1 MSKPYF
7 TLTIYKFPDRLVAG
21 SDSAFVSTAAELEFN
36 RNPAIDVA
44 ADCLAAPRRNFE
56 ADSAAPLD
64 HVQVAAVRAA
74 VAAGRRHS
82 VLCFSHDDACTAVR
96 VRKRNSLRSN
106 SFFFYGYGYENKQF
120 FHGHINTQTILKFP
134 DKLIGKRAPTTA
146 VPRRTSAFIQQQS
159 CSSQE
164 IQRIASLDL
173 AETLRPTALPH
184 DSALHL

>member
-7 TLTIYKFPDRLVAG
+7 TLTIYKFSDRLWAG

-36 RNPAIDVA
+36 WNPAIDVA

-96 VRKRNSLRSN
+96 VRQKKKIMVCTGTKIKDFFMVILIPKLSLN
-106 SFFFYGYGYENKQF
+106 F
-120 FHGHINTQTILKFP
+120 
-134 DKLIGKRAPTTA
+134 
-146 VPRRTSAFIQQQS
+146 RTS
-159 CSSQE
+159 
-164 IQRIASLDL
+164 
-173 AETLRPTALPH
+173 
-184 DSALHL
+184 